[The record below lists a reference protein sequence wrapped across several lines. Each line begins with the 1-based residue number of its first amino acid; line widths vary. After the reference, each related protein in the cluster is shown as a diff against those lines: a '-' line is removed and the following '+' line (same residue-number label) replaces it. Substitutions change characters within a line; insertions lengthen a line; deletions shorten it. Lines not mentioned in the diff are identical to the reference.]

1 MECDGSGGGGR
12 GSGDGGDRMDYDASH
27 LLHCCGCA
35 VSTMLGPGKMVWGS
49 MSSDVGLTY

>member
-1 MECDGSGGGGR
+1 MVVVVGGVGMEGVGGSV
-12 GSGDGGDRMDYDASH
+12 DRMDYDASH

>member
-1 MECDGSGGGGR
+1 MVVVVGGGGER
-12 GSGDGGDRMDYDASH
+12 KGGVVQDADYGASR

-35 VSTMLGPGKMVWGS
+35 VSTMLGLGKMVWDS